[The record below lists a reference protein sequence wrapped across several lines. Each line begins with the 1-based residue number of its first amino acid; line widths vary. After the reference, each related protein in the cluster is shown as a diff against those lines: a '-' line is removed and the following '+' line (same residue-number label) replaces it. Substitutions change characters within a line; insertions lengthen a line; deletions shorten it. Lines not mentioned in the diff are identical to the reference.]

1 VAAQVDGD
9 AMVAP
14 AERQRDEVPGPRRQ
28 AAAVEQDNRWRRG
41 GGLVGPPLD
50 QVEAD
55 AVGNHVVLVRE
66 ANVVDGESGA
76 ADPGPQ
82 VVERRRRHWM
92 TSPPFTFIVSP
103 TM

>member
-1 VAAQVDGD
+1 MRAVRLPPWSRTSG
-9 AMVAP
+9 
-14 AERQRDEVPGPRRQ
+14 G
-28 AAAVEQDNRWRRG
+28 AAVAR
-41 GGLVGPPLD
+41 LVGPPLD

-55 AVGNHVVLVRE
+55 AVGDHVVLERE
-66 ANVVDGESGA
+66 ADVVDGESGA

-103 TM
+103 TT